1 MAKLI
6 TLEEL
11 KEHST
16 KDNLYILLHEK
27 GRLRPIK
34 WFIFALCSLTAHE
47 TPIVYDV
54 TKFIDEV
61 WLAMRVNSN
70 LVLMYV

>member
-11 KEHST
+11 KEHAT
-16 KDNLYILLHEK
+16 KDSLYILLHEK
-27 GRLRPIK
+27 GKLQPIK
-34 WFIFALCSLTAHE
+34 WFIFALCSLTAHV
-47 TPIVYDV
+47 TRIVYDV

-61 WLAMRVNSN
+61 YPRVG
-70 LVLMYV
+70 YKGE